1 MKDKTMNRLNKIAH
15 GIVLALFAVAC
26 WLVWA
31 LLQLPA
37 MVRLHGVQLQMPA
50 FTRFCMGIGP
60 SIMVGLATIA
70 TGYCV
75 WVWLRKAETRSSWVG
90 FVATA
95 TGSLF
100 LVTLPVVVAI
110 YLPLVNALQS
120 LPVK

>member
-1 MKDKTMNRLNKIAH
+1 MNRLNKIAH